1 MWWTFFLGDDHFP
14 VQTQWFCGIIE
25 TKNPIL
31 PGKHQPSDDR
41 DCQCDAPSLP
51 RAKETLKKKV
61 RQGSMVFFLTAINA
75 RTNYPFPLNIYIYI
89 LFFIGLKNKSNMFH
103 NSIMIG
109 FLSPMNN
116 FQGLC
121 WFQGEY
127 ACSLLFC
134 EVFDCTCGFC
144 LIFRKRLCPCH
155 WEAQWYQVDRKKVVC
170 TQFLAGTPW
179 KINMEHTNHPFRK
192 ENDLPNPYDYV
203 PC

>member
-1 MWWTFFLGDDHFP
+1 
-14 VQTQWFCGIIE
+14 
-25 TKNPIL
+25 
-31 PGKHQPSDDR
+31 
-41 DCQCDAPSLP
+41 
-51 RAKETLKKKV
+51 
-61 RQGSMVFFLTAINA
+61 
-75 RTNYPFPLNIYIYI
+75 
-89 LFFIGLKNKSNMFH
+89 MFH

-155 WEAQWYQVDRKKVVC
+155 WEAQWYQVDWKKVVC
-170 TQFLAGTPW
+170 TQFLAGILYLIVCNRNSASSFEGPDCDSSPRGSKGSQSCRFPVAICWLTQHPCVALQRRRWCGTEPW
-179 KINMEHTNHPFRK
+179 SGFWVVGRWCCCCWRYEMHEKNRHCKR
-192 ENDLPNPYDYV
+192 
-203 PC
+203 